1 MSVANLP
8 QNIEVLD
15 RAWEKYVVK
24 NQVDKEIV
32 RPVVAHSWQRCKLL
46 RVDPFGNADWEIKGL
61 ELREKVQQ
69 HQNLI
74 QIAWPFMENL
84 YNFVKGSGF
93 QVVLADAN
101 GFLLEVIG
109 DQEILDRTKQIQLC
123 PGGNWSE
130 KVKGT
135 NAIGTAIMEQRPVQ
149 IFAHEHFVQANHF
162 ITCSAAPIFDPDGQ
176 LAGVLDVTGDYRFA
190 NPHTLGMVVAA
201 AYAIENQLRLHKA
214 TSKLYMAYK
223 YSNTLMESMSDGI
236 ISIDNSGH
244 ITQINAI
251 GGRILGVNPED
262 CIGRKAEEVFQGL
275 LPMQEVVKTGHGYED
290 KEIIL
295 DRPSGRR
302 HFTST
307 TKPLLDDQGNII
319 GAVATLREIKT
330 VRELVSRMS
339 GAQAQFTFQDIIGV
353 SQPMQEAIG
362 MAKVAADS
370 ISTVLLQGESGTG
383 KELFA
388 QAIHNASGRCKGP
401 FVAINCAAMP
411 RDLIESELFGYD
423 EGAFTGAKKG
433 GRPGKFEMA
442 NGGTLFLDE
451 IGDMSLETQVKLL
464 RVLQEK
470 QVTRVGGH
478 KVIPVDIRV
487 IAATHRDLA
496 GAVAKGDFRLDLFYR
511 LNVICIKIPP
521 LRERGDDLF
530 LLARH
535 LASKVA
541 ARLGKE
547 INGISPGFLARV
559 KAYSWPGNV
568 RELENAIER
577 AVNLAG
583 DGGLQEKYLPEQIYS
598 SSVIVTCP
606 GNKTIDGS
614 GSAANL
620 KSLRE
625 MEREAIVQAMEVCQ
639 GNISKAA
646 GALGIGRNTLYR
658 KLKEY
663 GLIIDEQVQ

>member
-1 MSVANLP
+1 MSAAQDVQLLNS
-8 QNIEVLD
+8 
-15 RAWEKYVVK
+15 AWESYVSKAQVEK
-24 NQVDKEIV
+24 NII

-46 RVDPFGNADWEIKGL
+46 KVDPYGQGSWEIKGM

-69 HQNLI
+69 HQHLI
-74 QIAWPFMENL
+74 QLARPFMENL

-93 QVVLADAN
+93 QVVLADAH

-109 DQEILDRTKQIQLC
+109 DSDILERTRMIHLC

-130 KVKGT
+130 RVKGT
-135 NAIGTAIMEQRPVQ
+135 NAIGTAIVEQRPVQ

-162 ITCSAAPIFDPDGQ
+162 ITCSAAPILDPDGQ

-236 ISIDNSGH
+236 ISIDNSGI
-244 ITQINAI
+244 ITQINSV
-251 GGRILGVNPED
+251 GGRILGVDPEESV
-262 CIGRKAEEVFQGL
+262 GRKAMEVFQRP
-275 LPMQEVVKTGHGYED
+275 LPMEEVIKTGKGYED

-295 DRPSGRR
+295 DRPTGPK

-319 GAVATLREIKT
+319 GVVATLREIKA
-330 VRELVSRMS
+330 VRELVSRMA
-339 GAQAQFTFQDIIGV
+339 GAQARFTFEDIIGI

-362 MAKVAADS
+362 LAKVAADS
-370 ISTVLLQGESGTG
+370 ISTVLIQGESGTG

-388 QAIHNASGRCKGP
+388 QAIHNGGSRKEGP

-451 IGDMSLETQVKLL
+451 IGDMPLETQVKLL

-470 QVTRVGGH
+470 MVVRVGGQ

-487 IAATHRDLA
+487 IAATHKDLA
-496 GAVAKGDFRLDLFYR
+496 SAVEKGDFRLDLYYR
-511 LNVICIKIPP
+511 LNVININVPP
-521 LRERGDDLF
+521 LRERGEDLS
-530 LLARH
+530 LLTKH
-535 LASKVA
+535 LTAKVA
-541 ARLGKE
+541 ARLGKDVT
-547 INGISPGFLARV
+547 GAAPGFLARV

-568 RELENAIER
+568 RELENVVER
-577 AVNLAG
+577 AVNLANS
-583 DGGLQEKYLPEQIYS
+583 GGLLEEYLPDQIREASILSYGDDP
-598 SSVIVTCP
+598 IL
-606 GNKTIDGS
+606 NEM
-614 GSAANL
+614 ANL
-620 KSLRE
+620 KSLKDLE
-625 MEREAIVQAMEVCQ
+625 KEAILKALTHHQR
-639 GNISKAA
+639 NISRAA
-646 GALGIGRNTLYR
+646 ATLGIGRNTLYR

-663 GLIIDEQVQ
+663 GIEVEEVM